1 MNDTKKLYIA
11 TVLGLCGG
19 DVLVRIMDPSI
30 PILPLIV
37 SNILAIVL
45 LTVYVYY
52 KKRKYK
58 KEEIPDIDERVNE
71 NIKKYVNVSFI
82 FSFILLI
89 VYIVASKAIGR
100 AVIPIPEIFIVCNFL
115 FASSLILGV
124 MAGKRAWR

>member
-30 PILPLIV
+30 PMLPLIV
-37 SNILAIVL
+37 SNILAILL

-58 KEEIPDIDERVNE
+58 KEELPDIDERVNE
-71 NIKKYVNVSFI
+71 NIKRYVNVSFV
-82 FSFILLI
+82 FAFLLLI

-100 AVIPIPEIFIVCNFL
+100 AVMPIQEIFIICSSL
-115 FASSLILGV
+115 FAGSLIIGV
-124 MAGKRAWR
+124 MIGKRA

>member
-19 DVLVRIMDPSI
+19 DVLVRLMDPSI
-30 PILPLIV
+30 PMLPLIV
-37 SNILAIVL
+37 SNILAILL

-52 KKRKYK
+52 KKHKYR

-82 FSFILLI
+82 FAFILLI
-89 VYIVASKAIGR
+89 VYIVASKGIGR
-100 AVIPIPEIFIVCNFL
+100 AVIPIPEIFTVCSFL
-115 FASSLILGV
+115 FAGSLIIGV
-124 MAGKRAWR
+124 MAGKRA

>member
-30 PILPLIV
+30 PILPLVV

-52 KKRKYK
+52 KKHKYK
-58 KEEIPDIDERVNE
+58 KEELPDIDERVNE
-71 NIKKYVNVSFI
+71 NIKKYVNASFI
-82 FSFILLI
+82 FAFILLI
-89 VYIVASKAIGR
+89 VYIVASKVIGR
-100 AVIPIPEIFIVCNFL
+100 AVIPIPEIFIVCSFL
-115 FASSLILGV
+115 FAGSLLIGV
-124 MAGKRAWR
+124 MAGKQA

>member
-30 PILPLIV
+30 PMLPLIV
-37 SNILAIVL
+37 SNILAILL

-58 KEEIPDIDERVNE
+58 KEELPDIDERVNE
-71 NIKKYVNVSFI
+71 NIKRHVNVSLI
-82 FSFILLI
+82 FAFVLLI
-89 VYIVASKAIGR
+89 VYIGASKIVGGD
-100 AVIPIPEIFIVCNFL
+100 VIPTPAIFIICSFL
-115 FASSLILGV
+115 FAGSLIIGV
-124 MAGKRAWR
+124 MAGKRA

>member
-11 TVLGLCGG
+11 TFLGLCGG

-30 PILPLIV
+30 PMLSLIV
-37 SNILAIVL
+37 SNILAIVFL
-45 LTVYVYY
+45 ILYTNY

-58 KEEIPDIDERVNE
+58 KEELPDIDERVNE

-82 FSFILLI
+82 FAFLLLI

-100 AVIPIPEIFIVCNFL
+100 ITIPIPEIFIVCSFL
-115 FASSLILGV
+115 FAGSLIIGV
-124 MAGKRAWR
+124 MAGKRA

>member
-30 PILPLIV
+30 PMLSLIV
-37 SNILAIVL
+37 SNILAIVFL
-45 LTVYVYY
+45 ILYTNY

-58 KEEIPDIDERVNE
+58 KEELPDIDERVNE

-82 FSFILLI
+82 FAFLLLI

-100 AVIPIPEIFIVCNFL
+100 ITIPIPEIFIVCSFL
-115 FASSLILGV
+115 FAGSLTIGV

>member
-30 PILPLIV
+30 PMLSLIV
-37 SNILAIVL
+37 SNILAILL
-45 LTVYVYY
+45 LTVYTYY

-58 KEEIPDIDERVNE
+58 KEELPEIDERVNE
-71 NIKKYVNVSFI
+71 NIKKYINVSFV
-82 FSFILLI
+82 FSFLLLI

-100 AVIPIPEIFIVCNFL
+100 VVIPIPEIFMICSFL
-115 FASSLILGV
+115 FAGSLIIGV
-124 MAGKRAWR
+124 MMGKRA

>member
-30 PILPLIV
+30 PMLSLIV
-37 SNILAIVL
+37 SNILAIVFL
-45 LTVYVYY
+45 ILYTNY

-58 KEEIPDIDERVNE
+58 KEELPDIDERVNE

-82 FSFILLI
+82 FAFLLLI

-100 AVIPIPEIFIVCNFL
+100 ITIPIPEIFIVCSFL
-115 FASSLILGV
+115 FAGSLIIGV
-124 MAGKRAWR
+124 MAGKRA